1 MYSKKIEE
9 FFKSNGISFGDMIKV
24 EAEGISEEGELM
36 PSTEANS
43 DDIIILKMKNGY
55 NIGISFE
62 GSKITKLGKGV
73 PSHEFPK
80 AELPKTKA
88 LPKVKL
94 IYTGG
99 TIGS

>member
-43 DDIIILKMKNGY
+43 DDIIILKR
-55 NIGISFE
+55 
-62 GSKITKLGKGV
+62 SK
-73 PSHEFPK
+73 FR
-80 AELPKTKA
+80 
-88 LPKVKL
+88 
-94 IYTGG
+94 
-99 TIGS
+99 